1 MSKTYVGQ
9 DFYKYKKLMHS
20 TPDIRLLLTEKNEW
34 IFIDIAIP
42 ADLNITKT
50 NGKIMRHLELVLEV
64 KGIHQASNV
73 TITYNHC
80 HWCIE
85 DNI

>member
-1 MSKTYVGQ
+1 
-9 DFYKYKKLMHS
+9 MHS

-42 ADLNITKT
+42 ADLNIIKT
-50 NGKIMRHLELVLEV
+50 NGKIMRYQELVFEV
-64 KGIHQASNV
+64 QGIHQASKV
-73 TITYNHC
+73 TITYTHC
-80 HWCIE
+80 HWCIG

>member
-1 MSKTYVGQ
+1 
-9 DFYKYKKLMHS
+9 MHS

-42 ADLNITKT
+42 ADLNIIKT
-50 NGKIMRHLELVLEV
+50 NGKIMRYQELVFEV
-64 KGIHQASNV
+64 QGIHQTSKV
-73 TITYNHC
+73 TITYTHC
-80 HWCIE
+80 HWCIG